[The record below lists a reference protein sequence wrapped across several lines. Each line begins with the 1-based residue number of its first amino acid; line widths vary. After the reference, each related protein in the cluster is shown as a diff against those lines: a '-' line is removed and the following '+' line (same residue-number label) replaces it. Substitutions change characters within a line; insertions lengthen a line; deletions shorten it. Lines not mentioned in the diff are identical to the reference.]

1 MKSHVWRPLWVLLGV
16 IALAFVARHFIVPSD
31 FGVGERGF
39 MYSFHRKSNEGEWKD
54 FKVKYLTK
62 EYCKECHDEK
72 YESNMASKHREI
84 ECENCHG
91 PAIDHP
97 EDPEQLIIDT
107 SRALC
112 IRCHAYLPYPTS
124 QRAEIRGINPEEH
137 NPDEDCSMCHDPHEP
152 DLEEWE

>member
-16 IALAFVARHFIVPSD
+16 IALALVARHFVVPSD

-39 MYSFHRKSNEGEWKD
+39 MYSFHRKSSEDDWKA

-62 EYCKECHDEK
+62 EYCKECHEEK
-72 YESNMASKHREI
+72 YESNMASKHKLI
-84 ECENCHG
+84 QCENCHG

-97 EDPEQLIIDT
+97 DNPAKLVIDK

-112 IRCHAYLPYPTS
+112 IRCHAKLPYLTS
-124 QRAEIRGINPEEH
+124 HRGEIKGINPDEH
-137 NPDEDCSMCHDPHEP
+137 NPGEECSTCHDPHKP
-152 DLEEWE
+152 DME